1 MGSSDHSMFHPFF
14 SVRSF
19 KRLDRSMDLHAIENP
34 SRKLEALV
42 EVVFLAFFACFA
54 RLLVGFGGG
63 RLWFEI
69 VGFFTKGVSLEGIR
83 GFYGIHSLFQ
93 ILKQLSLINSNAPN
107 PP

>member
-1 MGSSDHSMFHPFF
+1 
-14 SVRSF
+14 
-19 KRLDRSMDLHAIENP
+19 MDLHAIENP

-69 VGFFTKGVSLEGIR
+69 VGFFYERRFLGRNQGLLWDPFIVPDSQAIVIDQFQCTKSTLI
-83 GFYGIHSLFQ
+83 
-93 ILKQLSLINSNAPN
+93 ILDLGSELIFWVGARHTYLPI
-107 PP
+107 